1 MGSQRPVAISD
12 HALEHLKYIRE
23 TMERSGS
30 FTAVP
35 GWGGVAM
42 GVSALVAA
50 LVAGRQ
56 TDPRMWLLVWMFEV
70 ALAIGIGTA
79 FIVRKTKRGQ
89 RGAGS
94 APGRQFFLAFS
105 PPVFAGGLLS
115 FELYRQGA
123 WSVMPGMWLL
133 LYGAGIVTAGAF
145 SVRVV
150 PIMGVCFMGLGAA
163 ALLSPAAWGSWYLA
177 FGFGVLHIVFG
188 LIIARRYGG

>member
-1 MGSQRPVAISD
+1 MSAPRTVAISD

-42 GVSALVAA
+42 GVSALLAAGIAFQQGDTRAA
-50 LVAGRQ
+50 LV
-56 TDPRMWLLVWMFEV
+56 VWMWSALV
-70 ALAIGIGTA
+70 AVLCGGIGIY
-79 FIVRKTKRGQ
+79 RKTRG
-89 RGAGS
+89 GDES
-94 APGRQFFLAFS
+94 LYTAPGRQFFLSFC
-105 PPVFAGGLLS
+105 PPIVAGGLVTWALFQS
-115 FELYRQGA
+115 GSYAPLAGL
-123 WSVMPGMWLL
+123 WLM

-150 PIMGVCFMGLGAA
+150 PIMGMCFMAIGA
-163 ALLSPAAWGSWYLA
+163 LSFVFSPAWFNWFLA
-177 FGFGVLHIVFG
+177 GGFGGLHIVFG